1 MHDLWL
7 LTILKTFCKKEHERE
22 IWSCFPFMLFFPQ
35 FFSLNNLKLH
45 KHKQWNINKLTSG
58 FLCTCPLIDDKLHHK
73 LTVWQLKVKLES
85 LHYLKLYLPLLL
97 LMIGMSQSAWKKLD
111 SYCGIFLC
119 KKKLL
124 RLLLTFN
131 PLLAVTDFWTKLEK
145 NIAGLRI
152 CSSTSRRKQD
162 KLLIQK
168 YLTVPD
174 YYVNSFSVLLFVCL
188 FFERFGI
195 RI

>member
-1 MHDLWL
+1 MSEKFDHVFRL
-7 LTILKTFCKKEHERE
+7 C
-22 IWSCFPFMLFFPQ
+22 C
-35 FFSLNNLKLH
+35 FSLSFLV
-45 KHKQWNINKLTSG
+45 WIISNISSEILTNWRQV

-97 LMIGMSQSAWKKLD
+97 LMIRMSQSACKKLD
-111 SYCGIFLC
+111 SYCRIFLC

-152 CSSTSRRKQD
+152 CSSTSRRKQV